1 MKEGRKQGRGKEREK
16 NDKLQGEIHCVV
28 RLRAKA
34 QGLPSMK
41 VRGFH
46 KEVRLHVKAK
56 ALFWLICL
64 SF

>member
-16 NDKLQGEIHCVV
+16 NYKLQGEIHCVV

-41 VRGFH
+41 VGDFH
-46 KEVRLHVKAK
+46 KKR
-56 ALFWLICL
+56 
-64 SF
+64 